1 MLVILLE
8 NINKIGKK
16 NELKNVSP
24 GYAKN
29 FLFPKK
35 LAIVATPEL
44 IKKAEEMKEIEK
56 AALAKKE
63 ESTKKQAKDIEGKR
77 FIIKTNAGDEGQLFE
92 GISAKKIAEKVSENG
107 FEIEEK
113 QIIIEEPIKKIGEFK
128 IKVVFDKGLE
138 SFINV
143 VIDKENK

>member
-8 NINKIGKK
+8 NVNKIGKK

-56 AALAKKE
+56 ATLAEKE
-63 ESTKKQAKDIEGKR
+63 AFSKKQAKDIEGKR
-77 FIIKTNAGDEGQLFE
+77 FIIKTNAGDEG
-92 GISAKKIAEKVSENG
+92 
-107 FEIEEK
+107 
-113 QIIIEEPIKKIGEFK
+113 
-128 IKVVFDKGLE
+128 
-138 SFINV
+138 
-143 VIDKENK
+143 

>member
-1 MLVILLE
+1 ME
-8 NINKIGKK
+8 KI
-16 NELKNVSP
+16 
-24 GYAKN
+24 
-29 FLFPKK
+29 
-35 LAIVATPEL
+35 AIGSDHAAYQF
-44 IKKAEEMKEIEK
+44 KEEMKEIEK

-107 FEIEEK
+107 FEVEEK